1 MANSKHPTSPH
12 LQIYRLPLTALLSI
26 THRIT
31 GVILSFGCL
40 LLVWILAAAAD
51 SPAAYEAFVPHLSAW
66 YGQLFLLGFVFALYL
81 HFCNGVRHLIWDA
94 GFEPDY
100 WMSINTNIDPSP
112 ILVNFTDAAMAA
124 RRGRKRPISSPVGEA

>member
-66 YGQLFLLGFVFALYL
+66 YGQLFLLGFVFALSL

-94 GFEPDY
+94 GYGFELETVDLTAKIAIVAAIVLTGLT
-100 WMSINTNIDPSP
+100 W
-112 ILVNFTDAAMAA
+112 LV
-124 RRGRKRPISSPVGEA
+124 GS

>member
-94 GFEPDY
+94 GYGFELETVDLTAKIAIVAAIVLTGLT
-100 WMSINTNIDPSP
+100 W
-112 ILVNFTDAAMAA
+112 LV
-124 RRGRKRPISSPVGEA
+124 GS